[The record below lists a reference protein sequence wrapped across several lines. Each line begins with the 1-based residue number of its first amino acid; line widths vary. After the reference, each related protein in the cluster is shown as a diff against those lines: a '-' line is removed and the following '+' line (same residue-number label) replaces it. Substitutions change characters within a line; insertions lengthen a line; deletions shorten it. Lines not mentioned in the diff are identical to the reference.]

1 VTRRFLRGAPLFR
14 GDRGHIHHRLLDK
27 GLSPRKVAVISYAA
41 AGVCAG
47 VSLLM
52 STPEVREKGV
62 ILILFCLASW
72 LGFQHLGYTEFG
84 SAGRLIVGGMM
95 RKLVAADVRIRSFN
109 MELDKAESLEE
120 YWQLTLEALR
130 DLGFDHA
137 ELWIADR
144 GGEAMPRWRNSLTE
158 GAEQFPQSECWTLEI
173 PLADGFNDRLTISRH
188 LDRGEG
194 YLLVHPIVETVRR
207 VFPGRI
213 EKYRA
218 SNGRERPSV
227 GAQQPE
233 LKSKSRAAGI
243 TG

>member
-1 VTRRFLRGAPLFR
+1 M
-14 GDRGHIHHRLLDK
+14 D
-27 GLSPRKVAVISYAA
+27 
-41 AGVCAG
+41 
-47 VSLLM
+47 
-52 STPEVREKGV
+52 
-62 ILILFCLASW
+62 
-72 LGFQHLGYTEFG
+72 
-84 SAGRLIVGGMM
+84 
-95 RKLVAADVRIRSFN
+95 
-109 MELDKAESLEE
+109 LDKAESLEE
-120 YWQLTLEALR
+120 CWQITLEALR

-207 VFPGRI
+207 VFPSRI
-213 EKYRA
+213 EKHRA
-218 SNGRERPSV
+218 SIGRERPPLPAEPS
-227 GAQQPE
+227 GSA
-233 LKSKSRAAGI
+233 SKSRAAGI